1 MKYKNIA
8 FSALSAAMLAGLS
21 ASAVAE
27 ELQVR
32 VTIENIAPQ
41 NGTFQTPYWV
51 GFHDASFDTYDG
63 NTPASNDPI
72 PGSVAMERLCEDGN
86 TGPITADFATLVPSG
101 VDATIPGA
109 NGAVAPG
116 EVVAQVFTLDSDN
129 PANQYFSYASMIIPS
144 NDFCIA
150 NGNPRAHQIFDDNG
164 QFIAQDFF
172 VTGAQTLD
180 AGTEVNDEIPANTAF
195 FGQAAPNTGVDENG
209 VIGTLGSDID
219 AIGFLPASV
228 GGILADSRF
237 SNADFLLNG
246 YTAIRVNFD
255 LVDEP
260 LAGIF
265 SGPLTGAQEVPPVDT
280 RAVGGAEFVV
290 SEDGTQI
297 DFEVMLRNNIV
308 SNAGLRVVT
317 MAHLHL
323 APAGSNGQVVVNLLE
338 GIDRPNIN
346 APLRSI
352 TGSIDTS
359 GLVGPL
365 AGASLQ
371 DLIVEMGNGNIYV
384 NVHTEAFPAG
394 EIRGQLAAE

>member
-1 MKYKNIA
+1 MKYKTLA
-8 FSALSAAMLAGLS
+8 LSALSAAMLAGIS
-21 ASAVAE
+21 ATAVAE
-27 ELQVR
+27 EVQVR
-32 VTIENIAPQ
+32 VSIENIAPQ
-41 NGTFQTPYWV
+41 NGTFMTPYWV
-51 GFHDASFDTYDG
+51 GFHDATFDTYDG

-86 TGPITADFATLVPSG
+86 TGPITADFADLVPFG

-116 EVVAQVFTLDSDN
+116 EVVSQVFTLDSDN

-144 NDFCIA
+144 NDFCIS
-150 NGNPRAHQIFDDNG
+150 NGNPRAHKIFDDNG
-164 QFIAQDFF
+164 QFVAQDFF
-172 VTGAQTLD
+172 VTGSSVLD

-209 VIGTLGSDID
+209 VIGTLGSDIE
-219 AIGFLPASV
+219 AIGFLPPSA

-246 YTAIRVNFD
+246 YTTIRVNFE
-255 LVDEP
+255 VVEEP
-260 LAGIF
+260 VSGIF
-265 SGPLTGAQEVPPVDT
+265 SGALTGAQEVPPVDT

-308 SNAGLRVVT
+308 SSAGLSNVT

-323 APAGSNGQVVVNLLE
+323 APAGSNGMVVVNLLAGVE
-338 GIDRPNIN
+338 RPDISV
-346 APLRSI
+346 PLSSI
-352 TGSIDTS
+352 TGSIDAS
-359 GLVGPL
+359 SLVGPL

-371 DLIVEMGNGNIYV
+371 NLVTEMSNGNIYV

-394 EIRGQLAAE
+394 EVRGQLAPE